1 MRYFIIAG
9 EASGDLHGS
18 NLMRELKEVDPKAQF
33 CFLGGDLMSAQ
44 GGELI
49 KHYREMAFMGFVNV
63 LRNAGKVI
71 DNMNLCKK
79 SIVAF
84 KPDVVIL
91 IDYPSFNLRIA
102 EFVKKNIHIPVYY
115 YISPK
120 LWAWKEFRIKSIK
133 KYVDNM
139 FTIFPFETEFYKKH
153 GYEVEYVGNPSVDS
167 IASRPMQDESINN
180 FCNANDIDNTPI
192 IALLPGSRKQEIRA
206 CLPTMLEA
214 AKNFD
219 RYQIV
224 VTGAPGVSPNFYNEI
239 ADMKGVKIVFDQ
251 TYRLLSQSDAAIVN
265 SGTATLETALIG
277 TPQIVVYQL
286 AMSRVAMLL
295 KPILIKTKYVS
306 LVNIIAGKEVVTEL
320 LGHHFTAENLTKEL
334 SVLLNDSKRLLAM
347 KEDYRAISALL
358 GKPGAAIQAA
368 KSIFNH
374 LKTTQKETAL
384 SD

>member
-167 IASRPMQDESINN
+167 IASRPMQDESFNN

-239 ADMKGVKIVFDQ
+239 ADMQGVKIVFDQ
-251 TYRLLSQSDAAIVN
+251 TYRLLSQSDTAIVN

-286 AMSRVAMLL
+286 AMSRVAMML

>member
-251 TYRLLSQSDAAIVN
+251 TYRLLSQSDTAIVN

-286 AMSRVAMLL
+286 AMSRVAMML

>member
-239 ADMKGVKIVFDQ
+239 ADMQGVKIVFDQ

>member
-167 IASRPMQDESINN
+167 IASRPMQDESFNN

-224 VTGAPGVSPNFYNEI
+224 VTGAPGVSPDFYNEI
-239 ADMKGVKIVFDQ
+239 ADMRGVKIVFDQ

-286 AMSRVAMLL
+286 AMSRVAMML

-334 SVLLNDSKRLLAM
+334 RVLLNDSKRLHAM

>member
-18 NLMRELKEVDPKAQF
+18 NLMRELKEVDPEAQF

-84 KPDVVIL
+84 KPDVVIM

-153 GYEVEYVGNPSVDS
+153 GYDVEYVGNPSVDS
-167 IASRPMQDESINN
+167 IASRPMQDETFNN
-180 FCNANDIDNTPI
+180 FCNANDIDYNPI

-214 AKNFD
+214 AKKFEQ
-219 RYQIV
+219 YQIV

-239 ADMKGVKIVFDQ
+239 ADMRGVKIVFDQ
-251 TYRLLSQSDAAIVN
+251 TYRLLSQADAAIVN

-320 LGHHFTAENLTKEL
+320 LGHHFTTQNLAQEL
-334 SVLLNDSKRLLAM
+334 RILLNDSKRLLAM

-358 GKPGAAIQAA
+358 GKPGAALHAA
-368 KSIFNH
+368 KSIFDH
-374 LKTTQKETAL
+374 LKTPQ
-384 SD
+384 

>member
-239 ADMKGVKIVFDQ
+239 ADMQGVKIVFDQ

-286 AMSRVAMLL
+286 AMSRVAMML